1 MLQLDK
7 MKKKISFRWIL
18 LAAGILAMIG
28 LTGMNVY
35 SLYALRNHAIDSE
48 KENKKLQVTEFT
60 DKVRRN
66 FIDPFWGLGKVD
78 MVNLANNFET
88 TGTFPKEATEIFDK
102 AARDSIFKA
111 LYFIPSSSDI
121 CKSETPDFLKYDST
135 SKTFKRSRGDKELI
149 CDGMGMART
158 RMRVLLEEYNFNNKV
173 IFDTHRSMTIA
184 LVNVDDRTIIGYL
197 TMPINQPHLTDNVLK
212 PMLEKE
218 FGPKQNSGMVV
229 WLRDWTK
236 DKIITKSDSSEEY
249 DRDRVQFRQ
258 QFPDYFDDWYLAVA
272 FTENKAVAAT
282 NASLIK
288 NFIVLGL
295 AFSLLLGALIFM
307 FITAQREQMLAQRQ
321 ASFLANVTHELKTPL
336 AVMQAAGENLA
347 DGRVDDQNRLQAYGN
362 HIYSEAVRLKKMI
375 EKLLDVAKADA
386 NQPLMEPK
394 PVSLSELLNKY
405 VEEHRSYIE
414 NKGFELETDI
424 EKNLPL
430 TMLDTESFET
440 IVGNLVENAIKYSD
454 IEKYISISLK
464 RDGDNNVLRIED
476 HGVGIPK
483 KSIKHI
489 FEKFYRAEDALTAET
504 KGHGLGL
511 SIVKNLVEL
520 NGGTIDVSSETG
532 EGTVFTITFPILV
545 DPDTDTISEKET
557 YSSSQLTSDSPEYVG

>member
-1 MLQLDK
+1 MPQLDK

-35 SLYALRNHAIDSE
+35 SLYALRNHTIDSE

-78 MVNLANNFET
+78 MVNLANTFET

-102 AARDSIFKA
+102 AARDSIFEA
-111 LYFIPSSSDI
+111 LYFIPSSSDV
-121 CKSETPDFLKYDST
+121 CKSETPEFLKYDSA
-135 SKTFKRSRGDKELI
+135 SNDFKRSRADKELI

-197 TMPINQPHLTDNVLK
+197 TMPINQQHLTDNVLQ

-218 FGPKQNSGMVV
+218 FGPQQNSGMVV

-236 DKIITKSDSSEEY
+236 DKIIAKSDSAEAY

-288 NFIVLGL
+288 NFIVLAL
-295 AFSLLLGALIFM
+295 AFFLLLGALVFM

-394 PVSLSELLNKY
+394 PVSLSGLLEKY

-424 EKNLPL
+424 DNDLPL
-430 TMLDTESFET
+430 AMLDTDSFET
-440 IVGNLVENAIKYSD
+440 IIGNLVENAIKYSNS
-454 IEKYISISLK
+454 EKYISISLK
-464 RDGDNNVLRIED
+464 GDENGNVLRIED

-520 NGGTIDVSSETG
+520 NGGTIDVKSETG